1 MTQPARDLLGASA
14 DAAPVVPLPVPAVTP
29 TASVQG
35 TLALDLGPPLDPPDL
50 SDPPVRARPG
60 DAARLDVVR
69 VDLARRRRF
78 EQHAARIGAALVEIV
93 GGDRPVS
100 QVLRWTTP
108 EVYQDLAR
116 RASLVARAAGRAP
129 GSGGIQKVRPH
140 LVAAHT
146 SFVSE
151 HCAEVSLHVRYGERS
166 RAVAARFE
174 LIRDRWQVTALEFA

>member
-1 MTQPARDLLGASA
+1 MRTSE
-14 DAAPVVPLPVPAVTP
+14 VVTLPPFPITRV
-29 TASVQG
+29 ASVQG
-35 TLALDLGPPLDPPDL
+35 TLALDLGP
-50 SDPPVRARPG
+50 
-60 DAARLDVVR
+60 RLDVPTPELSARPCVGTD
-69 VDLARRRRF
+69 VVSIDLARRRRF
-78 EQHAARIGAALVEIV
+78 EQHAVRIGAALVEIV

-116 RASLVARAAGRAP
+116 RARLVAAAAGRRP
-129 GSGGIQKVRPH
+129 GSGDIQSVRPQ

-151 HCAEVSLHVRYGERS
+151 ACAEVSLHVRYGRRS

-174 LIRDRWQVTALEFA
+174 LIRDRWQVSALEFA

>member
-1 MTQPARDLLGASA
+1 MTPDTRTERVNA
-14 DAAPVVPLPVPAVTP
+14 DVVRLPVLPSTP
-29 TASVQG
+29 VASVQG
-35 TLALDLGPPLDPPDL
+35 TLALDLGPLLDVPEPDVGRRSEL
-50 SDPPVRARPG
+50 GAGS
-60 DAARLDVVR
+60 DVVR
-69 VDLARRRRF
+69 VDLVRRRRF

-116 RASLVARAAGRAP
+116 RAHLVAAATGRRAGT
-129 GSGGIQKVRPH
+129 GGIQSVRPH

-146 SFVSE
+146 SFVSDR
-151 HCAEVSLHVRYGERS
+151 CAEVSLHVRYGQRS

-174 LIRDRWQVTALEFA
+174 LIRDRWQVSALEFA